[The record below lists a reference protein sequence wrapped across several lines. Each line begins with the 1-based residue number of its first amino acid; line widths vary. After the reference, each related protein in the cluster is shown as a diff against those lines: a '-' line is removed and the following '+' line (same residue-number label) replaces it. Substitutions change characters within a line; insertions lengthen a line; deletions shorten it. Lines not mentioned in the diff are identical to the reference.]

1 MIERIENLSVD
12 ISNII
17 ILVDSAVLQTFVK
30 KKLKETFEISRN
42 MTRYVDTAADL
53 KKVKLDTLTPP
64 FGGGRWFV
72 DVDAD
77 KIKIKEIITA
87 LKTFNRSAVTVY
99 WTANYATYKKLV
111 DDAVVKEQSGYCF
124 TLYLKKFY
132 PEDITYL
139 HKYLVPE
146 DKYLSHDILLYL
158 KKNYTYDVDA
168 VCSLFEK
175 IKSGEEVKT
184 TKDVIRLVGIGGNTI
199 SKLVMKL
206 LTVNPKTE
214 KGVKTSFSHLL
225 LLLNDLSYTYSY
237 DKLYHFMKDNLKTI
251 LEIKQLQQMGLFSEV
266 RQEIPE
272 SGFNADKI
280 RRFSRFYRE
289 ILEQVN
295 TPRVLNLLLL
305 FEEQTN
311 YDYEVGLINIIST
324 YLGYLLEFNENNP
337 ESKEKS
343 TVRRRRR

>member
-1 MIERIENLSVD
+1 MIERIESLSVD

-17 ILVDSAVLQTFVK
+17 VLVDSAVLQTFVK
-30 KKLKETFEISRN
+30 NKLKDSFEISRN
-42 MTRYVDTAADL
+42 MTRYVETAADL

-72 DVDAD
+72 DVNVD
-77 KIKIKEIITA
+77 KIKVKEILNA
-87 LKTFNRSAVTVY
+87 LKIFNRSAVTVY
-99 WTANYATYKKLV
+99 WTTNYATYRKLI
-111 DDAVVKEQSGYCF
+111 DDAIVKEQSGYCY

-139 HKYLVPE
+139 HNYLVPQE
-146 DKYLSHDILLYL
+146 KYLSHEILLYL

-168 VCSLFEK
+168 VCALFEK

-214 KGVKTSFSHLL
+214 KGVKTSFGRLL
-225 LLLNDLSYTYSY
+225 MLLNDLAYTYSY

-272 SGFNADKI
+272 IGFNVDKI

-305 FEEQTN
+305 FEEQVN
-311 YDYEVGLINIIST
+311 YDYEICLINIIST
-324 YLGYLLEFNENNP
+324 YLGYLLEFNEQNS
-337 ESKEKS
+337 ESKEKPII
-343 TVRRRRR
+343 RRRRK

>member
-1 MIERIENLSVD
+1 MD

-17 ILVDSAVLQTFVK
+17 VLVDSAVLQTFVK
-30 KKLKETFEISRN
+30 NKLKDSFEISRN
-42 MTRYVDTAADL
+42 MTRYVETAADL

-72 DVDAD
+72 DVNVD
-77 KIKIKEIITA
+77 KIKVKEILNA
-87 LKTFNRSAVTVY
+87 LKIFNRSAVTVY
-99 WTANYATYKKLV
+99 WTTNYATYRKLI
-111 DDAVVKEQSGYCF
+111 DDAIVKEQSGYCY

-139 HKYLVPE
+139 HNYLVPQE
-146 DKYLSHDILLYL
+146 KYLSHEILLYL

-168 VCSLFEK
+168 VCALFEK

-214 KGVKTSFSHLL
+214 KGVKTSFGRLL
-225 LLLNDLSYTYSY
+225 MLLNDLAYTYSY

-272 SGFNADKI
+272 IGFNVDKI

-305 FEEQTN
+305 FEEQVN
-311 YDYEVGLINIIST
+311 YDYEICLINIIST
-324 YLGYLLEFNENNP
+324 YLGYLLEFNEQNS
-337 ESKEKS
+337 ESKEKPII
-343 TVRRRRR
+343 RRRRK